1 MRQLHAKTLGS
12 GQALLILHGFLGMGD
27 NWKTLGNQFAKNFEV
42 HLIDQRNHGRSFH
55 DKDFSYDLLA
65 KDLHHYILA
74 NNLQNCI
81 VLGHSMGGKTA
92 MQFALE
98 FPNLVAALI
107 VADIAPK
114 TYPAH
119 HQYILKALAEVDFEK
134 QRTRNDVAAV
144 LKNYIDDMGVIQ
156 FLMKNVYRVEK
167 NTLGFRFNLASL
179 TNKYDEVVKN
189 SINNGIFNKPTLFL
203 KGSKSDYIMLEDDIM
218 IKKIFLNSDIQEVS
232 NSGHWLHAENP
243 KEFYSYVIKFLIN

>member
-1 MRQLHAKTLGS
+1 
-12 GQALLILHGFLGMGD
+12 
-27 NWKTLGNQFAKNFEV
+27 
-42 HLIDQRNHGRSFH
+42 
-55 DKDFSYDLLA
+55 
-65 KDLHHYILA
+65 
-74 NNLQNCI
+74 
-81 VLGHSMGGKTA
+81 
-92 MQFALE
+92 
-98 FPNLVAALI
+98 
-107 VADIAPK
+107 
-114 TYPAH
+114 
-119 HQYILKALAEVDFEK
+119 
-134 QRTRNDVAAV
+134 
-144 LKNYIDDMGVIQ
+144 
-156 FLMKNVYRVEK
+156 MKNVYRVEK